1 MKSWKIRKSE
11 LYKKRGQ
18 VFQVEETVIKKA
30 IRQATL
36 VTFQGLLEDQ
46 CGLRTV
52 GEKENHSE
60 NWERWS
66 GFLNAFMHH
75 LSEQHGAVT
84 DDAFA
89 IGILMMLRTT

>member
-1 MKSWKIRKSE
+1 M
-11 LYKKRGQ
+11 
-18 VFQVEETVIKKA
+18 
-30 IRQATL
+30 L

-46 CGLRTV
+46 CDVRTV

-75 LSEQHGAVT
+75 LSEQHEGVT
-84 DDAFA
+84 DDVLA
-89 IGILMMLRTT
+89 IRILMMLRTT

>member
-60 NWERWS
+60 NWERVW
-66 GFLNAFMHH
+66 FI
-75 LSEQHGAVT
+75 SETQRGNQCGSSMA
-84 DDAFA
+84 
-89 IGILMMLRTT
+89 